1 MSNDE
6 IIALIENCMDFE
18 ESTLKMEDALV
29 DFEEWDSLTALS
41 IIASVDEKFHKH
53 LTGDDLKKINTV
65 SDLVELI
72 NK

>member
-18 ESTLKMEDALV
+18 ESSLKMEDILV

-41 IIASVDEKFHKH
+41 ITASVDEKFHKH
-53 LTGDDLKKINTV
+53 LTGDELKKVKTV
-65 SDLVELI
+65 SDLVKLI